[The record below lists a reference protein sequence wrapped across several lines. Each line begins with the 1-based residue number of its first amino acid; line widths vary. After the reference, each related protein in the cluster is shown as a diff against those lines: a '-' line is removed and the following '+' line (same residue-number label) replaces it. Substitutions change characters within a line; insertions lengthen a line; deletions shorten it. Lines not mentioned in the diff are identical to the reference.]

1 MAREREFKP
10 KGSAA
15 TVRIGPVSDPA
26 TNWSCIDTRGYRS
39 HTTHIEVQ
47 RTVTTGRGGNS
58 FDLRRAVF
66 SFDFTGRGDAGRKT
80 PRETRNVRRVV
91 GASMTINVAN
101 IAGGGGNFY
110 LAALGNTRETIRE
123 STGFTNNILGADDR
137 TAPRALNS
145 EQISR
150 PVAISSTG
158 DATWEF
164 SPLML
169 QKLQFQLRTKEFF
182 GVILLDELDVTGA
195 KSRATI
201 AVNRGLR
208 LHDFSTESTA
218 PSLDI
223 KYILDNNRV
232 NQGGG
237 LARTTTSGFMTDNV
251 FSGTNSGFSN

>member
-1 MAREREFKP
+1 MARKREFKP
-10 KGSAA
+10 KGAAA
-15 TVRIGPVSDPA
+15 TIRIGPASQ
-26 TNWSCIDTRGYRS
+26 TRLSWSCVNTKGYTS
-39 HTTHIEVQ
+39 NTTNIEVK

-66 SFDFTGRGDAGRKT
+66 LFDFSNRGEAGRKT
-80 PRETRNVRRVV
+80 PRETRNVRHVV
-91 GASMTINVAN
+91 GASMTINVGSV
-101 IAGGGGNFY
+101 AGGGGNFY
-110 LAALGNTRETIRE
+110 LAALGNVPETI
-123 STGFTNNILGADDR
+123 SPAIGFTTNILGVDSR
-137 TAPRALNS
+137 TSPRVLNT
-145 EQISR
+145 EQISS

-169 QKLQFQLRTKEFF
+169 QKLQFQLRVKGFF
-182 GVILLDELDVTGA
+182 GVILLDELDISGLLSNT
-195 KSRATI
+195 
-201 AVNRGLR
+201 AVAVDRGLR
-208 LHDFSTESTA
+208 LRDFSTESTA

-223 KYILDNNRV
+223 KYILDNNRI